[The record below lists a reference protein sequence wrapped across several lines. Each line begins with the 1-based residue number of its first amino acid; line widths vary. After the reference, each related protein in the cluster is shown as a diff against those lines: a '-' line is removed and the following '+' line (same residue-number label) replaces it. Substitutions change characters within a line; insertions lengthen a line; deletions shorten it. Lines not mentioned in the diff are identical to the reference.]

1 MNTLKIALAVLVIGG
16 GALLGQ
22 THVSD
27 AQTQLRAPS
36 GDGGGRPTGPSG
48 LSAGENTLGASC
60 TTPWGTC
67 YYKPGSGIAN
77 CYPKGNSGWLTTNCE
92 NAGGTDTVDSSGKKV
107 CKGMQNP
114 C

>member
-1 MNTLKIALAVLVIGG
+1 MNTLKIALAALIIGA
-16 GALLGQ
+16 GAMLGQ
-22 THVSD
+22 TQVSN
-27 AQTQLRAPS
+27 AQTQLRPPS
-36 GDGGGRPTGPSG
+36 GGDRPTGPTG
-48 LSAGENTLGASC
+48 LTAGEETLGENC

-67 YYKPGSGIAN
+67 YYKAGSGVAN

-92 NAGGTDTVDSSGKKV
+92 NAGGTDTVDASGKKV